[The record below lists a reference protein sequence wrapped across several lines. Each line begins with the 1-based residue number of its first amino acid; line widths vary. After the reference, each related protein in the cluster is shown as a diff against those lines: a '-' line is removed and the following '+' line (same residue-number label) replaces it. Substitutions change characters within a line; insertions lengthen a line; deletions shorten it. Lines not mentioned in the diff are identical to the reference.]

1 MTLLVL
7 QTEVHP
13 QDYLNQE
20 TFRKRVFSLLEE
32 GFRGEDTP
40 RLAAFPEAFA
50 LPLLFYLEAEPVL
63 EAPTL
68 SRALLYHLH
77 REGPLFPWKRAKKA
91 FHLWKEVFCEAARA
105 FNAYILAGSLLTPF
119 YDEELSLG
127 RFMRGAWF
135 YNLALFL
142 NPKGQVLARIPKMHL
157 TPEERFLK
165 GGGFGPHLVQTRYGR
180 MGVLICLDAFF
191 QSHVERLDAQG
202 ASLLLVPSANP
213 APWDRPW
220 PKDPARKEGEVW
232 VEAMAGRLKGRETL
246 RLILNPMLNG
256 RFLGLRFEGQ
266 SGLYA
271 QGQPPRLTG
280 APRGDGFLKILWE

>member
-13 QDYLNQE
+13 QDYLSRE

-32 GFRGEDTP
+32 GFKGEEAP

-50 LPLLFYLEAEPVL
+50 LPLLFYFEAEPVL
-63 EAPTL
+63 EVQTL
-68 SRALLYHLH
+68 SQALLYHL
-77 REGPLFPWKRAKKA
+77 REGPLFPWKRAQKA
-91 FHLWKEVFCEAARA
+91 FYLWQAVFREAARA
-105 FNAYILAGSLLTPF
+105 FKAYILAGSLLTPL
-119 YDEELSLG
+119 YDEELSRG
-127 RFMRGAWF
+127 QFMRGVWF

-157 TPEERFLK
+157 THEERFLRR
-165 GGGFGPHLVQTRYGR
+165 GGFGPHLVQTGR
-180 MGVLICLDAFF
+180 GRLGVLICLDAFF

-202 ASLLLVPSANP
+202 AELLLVPSANP

-232 VEAMAGRLKGRETL
+232 VEAMANRLLGRENL
-246 RLILNPMLNG
+246 RLLLNPMLNG
-256 RFLGLRFEGQ
+256 RFLGLVFEGQ
-266 SGLYA
+266 SGVYA
-271 QGQPPRLTG
+271 QGQPLKLAG
-280 APRGDGFLKILWE
+280 SPRGDDFLEVFWE